1 MLRGLCICVCLSV
14 FLLVTTVSPTKADK
28 QIEIPFGVWTPL
40 DPLNHVLGGK
50 PDALRCRAILGNYCV
65 KQRDYTSEVDILNL
79 IRQVAATMR
88 PFAVSIA
95 ATCYY

>member
-1 MLRGLCICVCLSV
+1 VCLSV

-40 DPLNHVLGGK
+40 DPLNHVLGGE
-50 PDALRCRAILGNYCV
+50 PDAPRCRAILGNYCA
-65 KQRDYTSEVDILNL
+65 KQRGYTSEVDILNL